1 MGRIHIIAIT
11 STKSRVTIIE
21 KTKRRDVSN
30 ILQFILYESL
40 SSYEFYEHF
49 QFQFCNK
56 CYSKR
61 ILPLEFGWFSLGHS
75 KCSDHKV

>member
-1 MGRIHIIAIT
+1 MGRIPIIAIT

-49 QFQFCNK
+49 QF
-56 CYSKR
+56 
-61 ILPLEFGWFSLGHS
+61 
-75 KCSDHKV
+75 